1 MFLSES
7 WRERRKQHLNTL
19 CKSLQRD
26 LYEHRIAPCL
36 PLPHKAA
43 VSEPGTWDPCPPW
56 PPAFQKSHLE
66 DIKKQL
72 LSCSKDLPPGKIYQS
87 KYIFFIHIYMCSGI
101 YMCTPPLSGCMY
113 TNIQFNFRF
122 LMWMHL
128 FRYKWL
134 SAVWVEFG
142 GRVPDILFK
151 KHICKDRPP
160 KWNYT

>member
-56 PPAFQKSHLE
+56 PPSFPEITSGRYKEAAA
-66 DIKKQL
+66 L
-72 LSCSKDLPPGKIYQS
+72 LFKGSPTWENISVKIYFL
-87 KYIFFIHIYMCSGI
+87 YIYMCSGI
-101 YMCTPPLSGCMY
+101 YMCTSPLSVCMY
-113 TNIQFNFRF
+113 TNIQFNLWF
-122 LMWMHL
+122 LMWMRL

-134 SAVWVEFG
+134 SAVWVEEFG
-142 GRVPDILFK
+142 GRVHDILFK
-151 KHICKDRPP
+151 KRICMDRQP